1 MTLDAKPLVHVIGLG
16 SMGAILAVDLLRFAD
31 CSVVPMFRSKKRLE
45 QFQKDSQSTVGIRK
59 LYLKNSPL
67 IQKKFTLSACPES
80 FTPCAIKNLVVT
92 TKTYQTKESLVP
104 YLPFIDQNT
113 NLILIQNGL
122 GVVEV
127 LKEEVFTDVSKR
139 PQLFQGVISHGCF
152 QDQGFVFNHAGAAD
166 LKVSRLPW
174 DEGDMV
180 QTLDDA
186 NEDMKNNELIKLFT
200 SKPFAQEFNVKFMT
214 YQELLL
220 GQLYKF
226 LVNACMNSVT
236 AILDCVNGEM
246 VGHCSRVFE
255 LIVDESLQ
263 VLRLAYKP
271 LFDYEENY
279 SGKDTYPQLKVNSV
293 LNTMDMVKNIENIGC
308 VINGKNSSSMRQDT
322 LYLRD
327 TEIEYIN
334 GYIVSLGQRFQ
345 VDTKVNKTIQEF
357 VNLRLHLNRRRA
369 SMK

>member
-1 MTLDAKPLVHVIGLG
+1 MTLDAKPLVHIIGLG

-31 CSVVPMFRSKKRLE
+31 CSVVPMFRSRQRLQ
-45 QFQKDSQSTVGIRK
+45 QFKNDSQSTVGIRK
-59 LYLKNSPL
+59 LYLENSPL
-67 IQKKFTLSACPES
+67 IEKKFALSACPES

-92 TKTYQTKESLVP
+92 TKTYQTKESLTP
-104 YLPFIDQNT
+104 YLPYIDQNT

-152 QDQGFVFNHAGAAD
+152 QDQGFVFNHAGSAD

-174 DEGDMV
+174 NESDMV
-180 QTLDDA
+180 QTLADTDH
-186 NEDMKNNELIKLFT
+186 DVKNNELIRLLT
-200 SKPFAQEFNVKFMT
+200 SKPFSQEFNVKFMT

-220 GQLYKF
+220 GQLFKF

-236 AILDCVNGEM
+236 AIVDCVNGEM
-246 VGHCSRVFE
+246 VGHCAGVFE
-255 LIVDESLQ
+255 LIVRESLQ
-263 VLRLAYKP
+263 VLRLAYEP
-271 LFDYEENY
+271 LFEYEDNY
-279 SGKDTYPQLKVNSV
+279 SGKANYPELKVNSV
-293 LNTMDMVKNIENIGC
+293 LNTEDMVRNVENIGC

-334 GYIVSLGQRFQ
+334 GYIVSLGKRFH
-345 VDTKVNKTIQEF
+345 VDTKVNETIQQL
-357 VNLRLHLNRRRA
+357 VNLRLHLNRGRA
-369 SMK
+369 DLK